1 LTIDKPKRTG
11 GWLQIRAQSAS
22 GEIVAQIRS
31 RLFSGALVP
40 GDFLGSERELS
51 REFGVSRVTMRDAL
65 RILEANGII
74 EVKVGKS
81 GGVRVSHPN
90 VDRIAESL
98 AIQLKLS
105 GIELG
110 TIFEAQIG
118 IQGQA
123 ARLAAIKAT
132 DEELALIEATVEA
145 LASGTFEP
153 AEFVNRS
160 QDLHVAVTR
169 SSHNEAL
176 TSMYQALSHLARPY
190 MFGGTTKFRM
200 RRVIQYHRD
209 VLSALRARNPEAVV
223 AVVLSHLQLLI
234 DTHLPSRAKSLG
246 TSRPHGS
253 TKDRLSKAAGA
264 RAQRSR

>member
-1 LTIDKPKRTG
+1 
-11 GWLQIRAQSAS
+11 
-22 GEIVAQIRS
+22 
-31 RLFSGALVP
+31 
-40 GDFLGSERELS
+40 
-51 REFGVSRVTMRDAL
+51 MRDAL

-74 EVKVGKS
+74 EVKVGKG

-132 DEELALIEATVEA
+132 DEELAWIGAAVDE
-145 LASGTFEP
+145 LASGTFAP
-153 AEFVNRS
+153 VEFVNRS
-160 QDLHVAVTR
+160 QDLHIAVTR

-176 TSMYQALSHLARPY
+176 ASMYQALSHLARPY
-190 MFGGTTKFRM
+190 MFEGTTKIRM
-200 RRVIQYHRD
+200 RRVVQYHRD
-209 VLSALRARNPEAVV
+209 VLAGLKARKPEAVV

-234 DTHLPSRAKSLG
+234 DTHLPGRAKSFG
-246 TSRPHGS
+246 TSHPSGS
-253 TKDRLSKAAGA
+253 TKDRLKKAAGA
-264 RAQRSR
+264 QAQRSR